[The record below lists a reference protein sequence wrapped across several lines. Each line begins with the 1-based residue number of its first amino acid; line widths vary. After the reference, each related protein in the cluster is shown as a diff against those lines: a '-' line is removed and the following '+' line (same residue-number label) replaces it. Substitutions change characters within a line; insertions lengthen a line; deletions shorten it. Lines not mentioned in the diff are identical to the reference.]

1 MRTGEDRGSS
11 EHVPLHRTSV
21 WGTVAKPQLRAAE
34 LARRNDRAANDDARP
49 KHSHSLWHNFVR
61 KRRRVSN
68 MQELAAQWGSMSEEQ
83 KAEFREDGVP
93 QPPQVVQA
101 PPCCAPPWPHV
112 GDDVYP
118 VSLQA
123 MPHLASQVA
132 ALSSA
137 WRARIGADVVRPK
150 QTLDEPPVRLCGG
163 VWGVGR
169 CLSRMQAHE
178 LTHLQTLKRRL
189 EVWPDVHKRQNS
201 THSGASCH
209 CTTSVPTAVPLLRPM
224 M

>member
-1 MRTGEDRGSS
+1 MRIGEDRGSS
-11 EHVPLHRTSV
+11 EHVPLHRTSD
-21 WGTVAKPQLRAAE
+21 WGTVARPQLRAAE
-34 LARRNDRAANDDARP
+34 FARRNDRAANDHARP
-49 KHSHSLWHNFVR
+49 KHSRGLWHNFVR
-61 KRRRVSN
+61 KRRRFSN
-68 MQELAAQWGSMSEEQ
+68 LQELAAQWGSMSEEQ

-123 MPHLASQVA
+123 MPHLASQVV

-169 CLSRMQAHE
+169 CL
-178 LTHLQTLKRRL
+178 RL
-189 EVWPDVHKRQNS
+189 R
-201 THSGASCH
+201 
-209 CTTSVPTAVPLLRPM
+209 
-224 M
+224 